1 MLYRKLGSSG
11 IDVSAVGFGAW
22 AIGGWMW
29 GGADENQAI
38 AAIHAAL
45 DHGINLLDTAPI
57 YGYGRSEEIVGRA
70 IRGRRE
76 KVVLATKCGMI
87 WDREEGEFFFHA
99 NQEGITF
106 RPSEKKVYKCLR
118 PDSIRAELER
128 SLTRLGTT
136 HVDLY
141 QTHWQESTTPIADT
155 MAALV
160 KLKEQGK
167 IRAHWGLERQPGT
180 VEGLRPDRLGP
191 GKIQHA
197 RPQPRNQR
205 HVGVLPPAE
214 HRRVGVL
221 AAGQRAV
228 DRQDSSRPP
237 VRAGRLAQGQSPLHA
252 GQHRA
257 GQRHAGTTP
266 SDRRAAPGDHRA
278 TGDRLDAAAAGHD
291 LRVVR
296 RPRPAAGDRKRRR
309 RRSCPIARRIG
320 DDRQAG
326 TCVQRISGG
335 DCMTEP
341 STAGKIPLTLHLTAD
356 VAARLKLAAET
367 QRRPAADLAADLL
380 DRYLPRPPS
389 SGPKKG
395 SIPYS

>member
-29 GGADENQAI
+29 GGADEDQAI

-87 WDREEGEFFFHA
+87 WDREEGEFYFHA

-136 HVDLY
+136 YVDLY

-167 IRAHWGLERQPGT
+167 IRAIGVSNANLEHLKAYGPIDSDQEKYSMLDRNLETNGTLEYCRRQNIAVLAYSPLANGLLTGKI
-180 VEGLRPDRLGP
+180 RPDRQFGP
-191 GKIQHA
+191 G
-197 RPQPRNQR
+197 
-205 HVGVLPPAE
+205 
-214 HRRVGVL
+214 
-221 AAGQRAV
+221 
-228 DRQDSSRPP
+228 DS
-237 VRAGRLAQGQSPLHA
+237 AQGQSPLHA
-252 GQHRA
+252 GRHRA

-266 SDRRAAPGDHRA
+266 SDGRTAPGDRSHNWSLP
-278 TGDRLDAAAAGHD
+278 GP
-291 LRVVR
+291 
-296 RPRPAAGDRKRRR
+296 PRSPA
-309 RRSCPIARRIG
+309 
-320 DDRQAG
+320 
-326 TCVQRISGG
+326 
-335 DCMTEP
+335 
-341 STAGKIPLTLHLTAD
+341 
-356 VAARLKLAAET
+356 
-367 QRRPAADLAADLL
+367 
-380 DRYLPRPPS
+380 
-389 SGPKKG
+389 
-395 SIPYS
+395 